1 MSPRRGPLRHP
12 FGRFVHQRIVPNR
25 AVVRVGRVL
34 SKALASKRPEL
45 TRQVLLIGDLPAQL
59 DGLRLLHVTDLHVR
73 DGSGPSSWLPE
84 IASALSYDL
93 TLYTG
98 DFIDCDEDIEPM
110 TALLSAMPDRAPSFA
125 VLGNHDYWSL
135 SEEPTPNDAARLE
148 RALTG
153 LGITVLHNAA
163 QPACDGRVYV
173 AGVDDPVTGWDDI
186 GAAMA
191 AVPADA
197 ACLLLAHSPDIV
209 LRLGGHR
216 PILVLA
222 GHTHGG
228 QVRLPVIG
236 PVVNVTSLP
245 RRLTMGYHV
254 HQGVPLFV
262 SRGIGY
268 SGLDIRFL
276 CPPQIALLEL
286 RAAPHRN

>member
-1 MSPRRGPLRHP
+1 MRHP
-12 FGRFVHQRIVPNR
+12 FGRFIHQRIVPNR
-25 AVVRVGRVL
+25 TVASASRL
-34 SKALASKRPEL
+34 ISKAFPAKRPEL
-45 TRQVLLIGDLPAQL
+45 TTQVLSIDDLPGQL
-59 DGLRLLHVTDLHVR
+59 DGLRLLHVTDLHVH
-73 DGSGPSSWLPE
+73 DGSGPSAWLPD

-98 DFIDCDEDIEPM
+98 DFIDGDEDIAPL
-110 TALLSAMPDRAPSFA
+110 TALLSAMPDRAPSYA

-135 SEEPTPNDAARLE
+135 SDEPKPNDAAGLE
-148 RALTG
+148 RALTR
-153 LGITVLHNAA
+153 LGITVLHNSATSA
-163 QPACDGRVYV
+163 WDGRVYI
-173 AGVDDPVTGWDDI
+173 AGVDDPVTGWDDV

-197 ACLLLAHSPDIV
+197 PCLLLAHSPDIV

-228 QVRLPVIG
+228 QVRLPILG

-254 HQGVPLFV
+254 HQGTPLFV
-262 SRGIGY
+262 SRGVGY

-276 CPPQIALLEL
+276 CPPEIALLEL
-286 RAAPHRN
+286 RTADGRANRAR